1 VTVEL
6 KAWFACEQR
15 LEKRL
20 ALDEL
25 KIRDVPAFE
34 MQEVES
40 ISQRRR
46 GHGTLD
52 DGFDFAHGRRE
63 VKSI

>member
-1 VTVEL
+1 MTVEL

-25 KIRDVPAFE
+25 KIGDVPAFE

-40 ISQRRR
+40 VETPWDQDAACQDLVWSERVNP
-46 GHGTLD
+46 L
-52 DGFDFAHGRRE
+52 
-63 VKSI
+63 VP